1 MSSAME
7 DVFNSKI
14 AEARERINELPEEQ
28 RGPLMAILGETVRRH
43 EEMKNNFARIHEALA
58 EWQLMVKYLIF
69 DREAT
74 IRERDDLR
82 RQLGN
87 QGN

>member
-1 MSSAME
+1 MTN
-7 DVFNSKI
+7 DVFDSRI
-14 AEARERINELPEEQ
+14 AEARERISQLPEAQ
-28 RGPLMAILGETVRRH
+28 RGPLMAILEETVRRH
-43 EEMKNNFARIHEALA
+43 AEMKQNFARIHDAVA

-87 QGN
+87 RDEQS

>member
-1 MSSAME
+1 MDDTFAT
-7 DVFNSKI
+7 KI
-14 AEARERINELPEEQ
+14 SEARERISQLPETQ
-28 RGPLMAILGETVRRH
+28 RQPLMVILEETIRRH
-43 EEMKNNFARIHEALA
+43 EEMRTNFARIHDAVA

-82 RQLGN
+82 RQLDSRE
-87 QGN
+87 